1 MHRAPDCIISKSLV
15 QHKIT
20 NHHQHH
26 HHQYTLCWCN
36 SSDIG
41 QGSVRQT
48 GGLQTIQ
55 CPQSEWGRGRSYKTE
70 NAEKEFRLK
79 KAYILYMYNFIK
91 DLILIIAN
99 RNENRSRTAK
109 KCFPSNNLTTIWQR
123 GQMQSKTN
131 DGDCAQITVF
141 WRIISN
147 IIYQQCTLSTRDFRQ

>member
-91 DLILIIAN
+91 DFRLTISLLKRKKVVRKKRLRFTIFVKITQKFKHFFDHQY
-99 RNENRSRTAK
+99 NE
-109 KCFPSNNLTTIWQR
+109 
-123 GQMQSKTN
+123 
-131 DGDCAQITVF
+131 
-141 WRIISN
+141 
-147 IIYQQCTLSTRDFRQ
+147 TL